1 MPDRSKAPLIKQVQ
15 SVELPVPN
23 KYVLDNGIPV
33 YEINKGTQDI
43 IKIEVVFNAGRPYE
57 AKKLAARAT
66 ASLIKEGTA
75 QYTSAE
81 ISEKVDF
88 YGGTLSTPYNL
99 DTSNIV
105 LYSLNKYLDKLLPLT
120 AELIKYPVFPQD
132 ELDTYIQQSK
142 QKLQVDLQK
151 NDVVAYREITEY
163 IFGKEHPYG
172 YNSIPATYSAL
183 TRDDLIGHHQ
193 NSYTKDNC
201 MIFVSGKSAPDIIDK
216 INMHLGQGIRAGLP
230 AQSTFPLISHKAQQ
244 VKIEHPD
251 SLQTAIRIGRRLFN
265 RKHDDFKAMYLV
277 NTILGGYFGSR
288 LMTNIREDKGYTYN
302 IYSSLDTMY
311 RDGCFYIGTE
321 VSNELVEATKE
332 EIYRELDQLQ
342 SQPVEKDELEMV
354 RNYLLGNLLTML
366 DGPFN
371 TAEVIKT
378 IIAEELPN
386 NALEELVEKIK
397 YISPDEIQHI
407 AQKYFKKEDL
417 WEVVV
422 GI

>member
-15 SVELPVPN
+15 NIHLPFPN
-23 KYVLDNGIPV
+23 KYILDNGIPV

-43 IKIEVVFNAGRPYE
+43 IKIELVFTAGRPYE
-57 AKKLAARAT
+57 SKKLAARST
-66 ASLIKEGTA
+66 ASLIKEGTNK
-75 QYTSAE
+75 YSSSE

-105 LYSLNKYLDKLLPLT
+105 LYSLNRHLDELLPIT
-120 AELIKYPVFPQD
+120 AELIKYPEFPQD
-132 ELDTYIQQSK
+132 ELDTYIKQSK

-163 IFGKEHPYG
+163 IFGKDHPYG
-172 YNSIPATYSAL
+172 YNSIPETYESL
-183 TRDDLIGHHQ
+183 NREDLFNHHSQ
-193 NSYTKDNC
+193 NYTKEGC
-201 MIFVSGKSAPDIIDK
+201 MIFISGKSTPGIIK
-216 INMHLGQGIRAGLP
+216 KLNEHFGRGLYTGEPSILTFPGRVPP
-230 AQSTFPLISHKAQQ
+230 AQN
-244 VKIEHPD
+244 VKIDHPD

-265 RKHDDFKAMYLV
+265 RKHEDYNAMYLV

-288 LMTNIREDKGYTYN
+288 LMTNIRENKGFTYN

-321 VSNELVEATKE
+321 VSNDLVDATKE
-332 EIYRELDQLQ
+332 EIYKELYLLQ
-342 SQPVEKDELEMV
+342 TQPVEREELEMV

-371 TAEVIKT
+371 TGEMIKT
-378 IIAEELPN
+378 IISEGLSPQ
-386 NALEELVEKIK
+386 ALELLVEKIK
-397 YISPDEIQHI
+397 TISPDEIQHI

-422 GI
+422 GV